1 MFMSAMLPPPHR
13 PVEPTLALL
22 LQHGLAGAGLG
33 LVFVAGVLGLD
44 VAHIRTLAFASPDGG
59 LAIGMLAIG
68 SIITFSSVFM
78 GGAIMRIG
86 TKDDDEPRG
95 GHRAKPIRSLVPVPV
110 RVGVRRARH

>member
-1 MFMSAMLPPPHR
+1 MSAMLPPPHR
-13 PVEPTLALL
+13 PVEPTLTLL
-22 LQHGLAGAGLG
+22 LHHGLAGSVLG

-44 VAHIRTLAFASPDGG
+44 VAHIRTLAFASPDGI
-59 LAIGMLAIG
+59 LAIGMLTIG

-95 GHRAKPIRSLVPVPV
+95 GHRARPLTALVPVPV
-110 RVGVRRARH
+110 RAVVRRAQR